1 VGYSGG
7 EIYQDKGVPMNAV
20 NHTPAQLKQVLADT
34 PKDQPVVMLNL
45 LRFRDRA
52 SYDDNSGERSGREAY
67 ELYIQEAA
75 ACVSAVGAEVIWSGH
90 SVGSLIAPPEES
102 WDQVLLVRYPSIDA
116 FMAMIESSE
125 YKGVVKHRTA
135 ALSDSRLV
143 ANLERER

>member
-1 VGYSGG
+1 M
-7 EIYQDKGVPMNAV
+7 EAV
-20 NHTPAQLKQVLADT
+20 NPTPEQLQKVLADT

-52 SYDDNSGERSGREAY
+52 SYPDEAMERSGREAY
-67 ELYIQEAA
+67 KLYMEQAG
-75 ACVSAVGAEVIWSGH
+75 ACVRAVGAEVIWSGN

-116 FMAMIESSE
+116 FMAIIESPE

-135 ALSDSRLV
+135 AVQDSRLV
-143 ANLERER
+143 ANLEERV

>member
-1 VGYSGG
+1 M
-7 EIYQDKGVPMNAV
+7 DAANP
-20 NHTPAQLKQVLADT
+20 TPEQLQKVLADT

-52 SYDDNSGERSGREAY
+52 SYTDESTERSGREAY
-67 ELYIQEAA
+67 KLYMQEAA
-75 ACVSAVGAEVIWSGH
+75 ACVKAVGAEVIWSGH

-116 FMAMIESSE
+116 FLAMIESPD

-135 ALSDSRLV
+135 AVRDSRLV
-143 ANLERER
+143 ANLEDRP